1 MFRLVSFTSLVLF
14 SSSHYLKLR
23 GFSNGLVRKDYNQR
37 EREGGGERER
47 EGNQGRR
54 EGERV
59 GAISIIFL
67 SKGDIS
73 ERSIIITRWCFG
85 IITMV
90 CVHNKCTY
98 FEVLIFVHH

>member
-1 MFRLVSFTSLVLF
+1 M
-14 SSSHYLKLR
+14 
-23 GFSNGLVRKDYNQR
+23 VRKDYNQR
-37 EREGGGERER
+37 ERERGRELR
-47 EGNQGRR
+47 EGLR
-54 EGERV
+54 EGERKGGNSGKDGGEKM

-67 SKGDIS
+67 FKGDIS
-73 ERSIIITRWCFG
+73 ERSIIITRWGFG

>member
-1 MFRLVSFTSLVLF
+1 M
-14 SSSHYLKLR
+14 K
-23 GFSNGLVRKDYNQR
+23 
-37 EREGGGERER
+37 
-47 EGNQGRR
+47 
-54 EGERV
+54 GERV

-73 ERSIIITRWCFG
+73 ERSIIITRWGFG